1 MNLQIRKGV
10 IAFCLLFIAT
20 SLIAQDKYFTKSG
33 SISFVSK
40 GVIET
45 ITASH
50 RSVTCVLDSKSGAI
64 QFAVLMKGF
73 EFKKALMQEH
83 FNENYVESDKY
94 PKAEFRGQVT
104 NNSEITY
111 TQEGSYNAHVKGK
124 LTLHGQ
130 TKDVQ
135 ADGKIA
141 VKGGRLV
148 LTSKFNI
155 LMSEY
160 DIDIP
165 GPVKQNMS
173 DDISITVNCTLDPLK
188 VQ

>member
-1 MNLQIRKGV
+1 MYLQIRKG
-10 IAFCLLFIAT
+10 IISFCLLLFAGA
-20 SLIAQDKYFTKSG
+20 SIAQNKYFTKSG
-33 SISFVSK
+33 VISFVSK

-50 RSVTCVLDSKSGAI
+50 RSVTCVLDAQTGAI

-83 FNENYVESDKY
+83 FNENYVESDKF
-94 PKAEFRGQVT
+94 PKAEFRGQIT
-104 NNSEITY
+104 NNGDIAY
-111 TQEGSYNAHVKGK
+111 IKDGSYVAHVKGR

-130 TKDVQ
+130 TKDVET
-135 ADGKIA
+135 DGKIT
-141 VKGGRLV
+141 VKSGNLA

-160 DIDIP
+160 EIDIP
-165 GPVKQNMS
+165 GPVEQNMS
-173 DDISITVNCTLDPLK
+173 DNITITVNCTLEPLK
-188 VQ
+188 GQ

>member
-10 IAFCLLFIAT
+10 ISFCFLLITT
-20 SLIAQDKYFTKSG
+20 SLIAQDKFFTKSG

-40 GVIET
+40 GIIET

-50 RSVTCVLDSKSGAI
+50 RSVTCVLDSKTGAL

-73 EFKKALMQEH
+73 EFRKALMQEH

-94 PKAEFRGQVT
+94 PKAEFRGQIV
-104 NNSEITY
+104 NNSDIIYEKD
-111 TQEGSYNAHVKGK
+111 GVYNTRVKGK
-124 LTLHGQ
+124 LTMHGQ
-130 TKDVQ
+130 TKDVE
-135 ADGKIA
+135 ADGKITVKSGKLVA
-141 VKGGRLV
+141 V
-148 LTSKFNI
+148 SKFEI
-155 LMSEY
+155 LMSDY

-173 DDISITVNCTLDPLK
+173 NTVTINVNCTLKPLK
-188 VQ
+188 G